1 MELQDIF
8 KRLGYPKN
16 TDTVYRTLSISKEP
30 LLVSTIAQHANVSR
44 MVVYRCLLKLEESK
58 LVSRSV
64 IGRRTFYAL
73 LNPRRLKQLIAM
85 CEKESGEVIEKYA
98 KEREKEVPQSIR
110 FMYGAS
116 GIRSAFDDVLAHTK
130 KGDTFFR
137 YTSERDLARVNRYLA
152 RDYRIRRDKK
162 KLERLVIS
170 NPVSGKQK
178 KSRLERFIKFIPR
191 EVDLFEQD
199 IIQLIYGNRVTI
211 INLNTE
217 EVFVIENKQLADFQ
231 KTIFNLLYKK
241 L

>member
-16 TDTVYRTLSISKEP
+16 TDRVYRVLSTSREP
-30 LLVSTIAQHANVSR
+30 ILVSTIATHAKVSR
-44 MVVYRCLLKLEESK
+44 VVVYRCLRKLEESK
-58 LVSRSV
+58 LITRSV
-64 IGRRTFYAL
+64 IGRRIFYAL

-85 CEKESGEVIEKYA
+85 SEKESGEVIEKYA

-178 KSRLERFIKFIPR
+178 KSRLERFIKFIPP
-191 EVDLFEQD
+191 EVDQFEQD
-199 IIQLIYGNRVTI
+199 IIQLIYGDRVTI

-231 KTIFNLLYKK
+231 KTIFKLLYKR